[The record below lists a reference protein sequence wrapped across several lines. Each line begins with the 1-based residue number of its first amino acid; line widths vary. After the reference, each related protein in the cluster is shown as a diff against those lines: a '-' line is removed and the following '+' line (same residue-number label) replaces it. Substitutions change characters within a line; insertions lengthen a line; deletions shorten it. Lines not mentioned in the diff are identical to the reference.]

1 MKTKTAPSPATT
13 AEACAKYGARA
24 WECNCPDRVNRG
36 GSHFDE
42 RTKEACCK
50 HMLAIRTGLVDSNEV
65 RCIERGITPE
75 QLTAECV
82 VLIDRL
88 KSGPDVTPKPVAAPA
103 LNPQHP
109 AFAVAPKAPVAKP
122 APTELETMQANRR
135 DMARRLDEVQSI
147 IALAQPGD
155 EDDYDYQDIQAYMHE
170 ADDLWAALEEYD
182 LRIDMMIQAEAETAQ
197 ADIEF
202 ETLIAEVN
210 DDLDDTLTPEE
221 LVALMAGRKAERK
234 AGTAPKRNIDPT
246 GILTPAKP
254 ASATDALLA
263 AIIPQLQGRP
273 IRRHG

>member
-1 MKTKTAPSPATT
+1 MKTKTTPNPQTT
-13 AEACAKYGARA
+13 AEACAKYGTRA
-24 WECNCPDRVNRG
+24 WTCSCPDYANRG

-42 RTKEACCK
+42 RTHEKVCK

-155 EDDYDYQDIQAYMHE
+155 DDDFDYQDIQAYMSE

-182 LRIDMMIQAEAETAQ
+182 TRIDMLIQAEAETAQ
-197 ADIEF
+197 ADLEF
-202 ETLIAEVN
+202 ATLISEVN

-234 AGTAPKRNIDPT
+234 LGGPARRCMDRS
-246 GILTPAKP
+246 GILEPAKP
-254 ASATDALLA
+254 ASALDALLA
-263 AIIPQLQGRP
+263 AISPQLQGRP